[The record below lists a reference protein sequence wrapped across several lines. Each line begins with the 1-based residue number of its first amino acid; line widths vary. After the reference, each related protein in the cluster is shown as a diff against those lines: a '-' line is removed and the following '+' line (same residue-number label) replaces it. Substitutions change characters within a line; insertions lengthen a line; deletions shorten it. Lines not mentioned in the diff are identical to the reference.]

1 MKSLFKTGLAA
12 AALLLGT
19 ATLTNAQTT
28 DTDNSSKSTSTTT
41 GRPKGIVLSV
51 GPEAGLPIGDF
62 KDVYNWSFGGSV
74 QADFPIV
81 SNDLFVSVNAGYDQY
96 FAKNDVVGAKDLRLI
111 PVKAGLKYYPYK
123 NLYIQGLAGVNF
135 LTNKNDIG
143 SDKSAVFT
151 YSPQIGYLIPL
162 GGSNYLDAGVK
173 FEGNSKFVSGG
184 SSANQFGIRVA
195 YAFSL

>member
-1 MKSLFKTGLAA
+1 MKSVFKTGIVA
-12 AALLLGT
+12 AALLLG
-19 ATLTNAQTT
+19 ATITNAQTT
-28 DTDNSSKSTSTTT
+28 GTDNSSKTSTSTD

-51 GPEAGLPIGDF
+51 GPEAGLPVGNF
-62 KDVYNWSFGGSV
+62 KDVYKWSFGGSV

-81 SNDLFVSVNAGYDQY
+81 NHDLYASVNAGYDQY
-96 FAKNDVVGAKDLRLI
+96 FAKNDVPGAKDLRMI
-111 PVKAGLKYYPYK
+111 PVKAGLKYFPYK
-123 NLYIQGLAGVNF
+123 NLYVQGLAGVNF

-173 FEGNSKFVSGG
+173 FEGNSKLVSGG

-195 YAFSL
+195 YAFGL